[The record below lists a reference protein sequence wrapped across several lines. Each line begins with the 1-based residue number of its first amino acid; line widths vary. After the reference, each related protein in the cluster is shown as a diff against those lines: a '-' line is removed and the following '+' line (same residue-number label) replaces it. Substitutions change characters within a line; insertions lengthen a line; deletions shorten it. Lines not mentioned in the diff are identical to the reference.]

1 MSTNQKI
8 SNLTQRRDEVQ
19 RELADISASKGQTEN
34 SALNDLESCLNAE
47 LAKIDQQLGQLRE
60 YLRNVEGSSE
70 APGA

>member
-47 LAKIDQQLGQLRE
+47 LAKIDRELNQLRE

-70 APGA
+70 SP

>member
-47 LAKIDQQLGQLRE
+47 LAKIDRELNQLRE

-70 APGA
+70 AP